1 MDSGILSILTK
12 NNSAEHTVA
21 KWLTLFLEA
30 QGIRHSFSVTG
41 GAAMHLNNA
50 FGESTKI
57 VTTYLHNEQSCA
69 MAAEALARIE
79 SIPSCVVVT
88 AGPGV
93 LNALNGVFGAF
104 TDSIPM
110 IVISGQARSDT
121 LISSTGIKNLRQF
134 GDQELDVITTVSRI
148 TKWCMQMRNPL
159 ELPEILAEAY
169 KVATT
174 GRPGPVWIDIPVDIQ
189 GVKVTGK
196 DFIRKSENRKVIEPE
211 VSENQLLSFFNKLS
225 ASHRPLILAGTG
237 VSIEKQKTQLLALS
251 RKLNIPIATAWC
263 HDLIDSDD
271 PLFAG
276 RPGTIGTRSGNFI
289 LQTSDFLLILGSR
302 LNVRQTGYNWESFA
316 PYAHKVWVD
325 IDPSELAKPVPKV
338 DEIIHSSIKYFIER
352 AQTYPVNLPIWD
364 NWINWCQTIQKEFKP
379 KASDYKIEFG
389 RINAYHVIPAI
400 FSKLRDDDI
409 VVCGDATACIVPF
422 QTGQIKGSMRMFS
435 NSGCASMGYDLP
447 AALGASLNSKKSR
460 VICFAGD
467 GSIMMNIQ
475 ELQSLYSLNANV
487 ILFILENDGYLSIKQ
502 TQKNFFGKQYG
513 SDKLSGV
520 SFPNFEDVCNA
531 FKIQTFQ
538 LDPKNWE
545 KEIGSILEK
554 DGPLAVVVPLAI
566 NQEFEPRL
574 KSKKTDKGI
583 TTPSLDDMFPHLDSR
598 ILEDIR
604 RKGREI
610 D

>member
-1 MDSGILSILTK
+1 MNSGILRVLK
-12 NNSAEHTVA
+12 NNSNEEYTVA
-21 KWLTLFLEA
+21 KWLTIFLEA
-30 QGIRHSFSVTG
+30 QGVSHSFSVTG
-41 GAAMHLNNA
+41 GAAMYLNNA

-57 VTTYLHNEQSCA
+57 QTTYLHNEQSCA

-79 SIPSCVVVT
+79 YSPSCVVVT

-121 LISSTGIKNLRQF
+121 LISSTGIKNLRQL
-134 GDQELDVITTVSRI
+134 GDQELEVITTVSRI
-148 TKWCMQMRNPL
+148 TKWCTQLKNPL
-159 ELPEILAEAY
+159 ELPEIIAKAY
-169 KVATT
+169 LVATT

-189 GVKVTGK
+189 GTKVTGK
-196 DFIRKSENRKVIEPE
+196 EFITKSNNFKVIEPE
-211 VSENQLLSFFNKLS
+211 VSENQLQGFFNKLS
-225 ASHRPLILAGTG
+225 KSHRPLILAGTG

-251 RKLNIPIATAWC
+251 KKFNIPVATAWC
-263 HDLIDSDD
+263 HDLINSND

-289 LQTSDFLLILGSR
+289 LQAADFLLILGSR

-325 IDPSELAKPVPKV
+325 VDSTELAKPIPKV
-338 DEIIHSSIKYFIER
+338 DETIHSSIKSFIDR
-352 AQTYPVNLPIWD
+352 AYAYPVNLPIWD
-364 NWINWCQTIQKEFKP
+364 NWIDWCQAIQKEFKP
-379 KASDYKIEFG
+379 KNSDYKIEVG
-389 RINAYHVIPAI
+389 RINAYHIIPSI
-400 FSKLRDDDI
+400 FSNLRSDDI

-422 QTGQIKGSMRMFS
+422 QTGQIKDSMRMFS

-467 GSIMMNIQ
+467 GSLMMNIQ

-487 ILFILENDGYLSIKQ
+487 ILFILENDGYLSIRQ
-502 TQKNFFGKQYG
+502 TQKNFFGKKYG
-513 SDKLSGV
+513 SDKESGV

-531 FKIQTFQ
+531 FKIQTFH
-538 LDPKNWE
+538 LDPMMWE
-545 KEIGSILEK
+545 REIVSILEK
-554 DGPLAVVVPLAI
+554 DGPLAVVIPLAV

-574 KSKKTDKGI
+574 KSKMTKNGI
-583 TTPSLDDMFPHLDSR
+583 ITPPLDDMFPHLDNKV
-598 ILEDIR
+598 LEDIR